1 MLVAMVG
8 MDPQSGIQRT
18 FGLLHL
24 WDGVG
29 LIPVTLGL
37 FAVPEIYDLAV
48 KGTSIAKG
56 NPGKLGGVWQGVKDT
71 FTHFGI
77 TVRCSLVGAF
87 IGIIPGLGA
96 GVSQWMAYAHAV
108 QSSPDKDRFG
118 KGAVEGV
125 LGPGAANNSGLGGSL
140 IPTVAFGVP
149 GSVFAAVL
157 MGGFLIQGLVPGPAM
172 LTTNL
177 TLTMSFVWIIV
188 VSNIIT
194 VSVCLLFLNQI
205 SKITFIRGPLL
216 IPFITLLILIGA
228 FAEKNAMMDILLM
241 LTFGLLGLVMVHFD
255 WPRPPIVLGLVLGD
269 LAETYLFLSTD
280 RYGWYWL
287 LDPLVLG
294 LLLLAVVVVF
304 YPSFRSKH
312 SRR

>member
-1 MLVAMVG
+1 M
-8 MDPQSGIQRT
+8 
-18 FGLLHL
+18 
-24 WDGVG
+24 
-29 LIPVTLGL
+29 
-37 FAVPEIYDLAV
+37 
-48 KGTSIAKG
+48 
-56 NPGKLGGVWQGVKDT
+56 
-71 FTHFGI
+71 
-77 TVRCSLVGAF
+77 
-87 IGIIPGLGA
+87 
-96 GVSQWMAYAHAV
+96 
-108 QSSPDKDRFG
+108 
-118 KGAVEGV
+118 
-125 LGPGAANNSGLGGSL
+125 

-157 MGGFLIQGLVPGPAM
+157 LGGFLIQGLVPGPAM

-216 IPFITLLILIGA
+216 IPFITILILIGA
-228 FAEKNAMMDILLM
+228 FAEKNAMMDIVLM

-280 RYGWYWL
+280 RYGWHWL
-287 LDPLVLG
+287 LDPMVLG

-304 YPSFRSKH
+304 YSSFR
-312 SRR
+312 